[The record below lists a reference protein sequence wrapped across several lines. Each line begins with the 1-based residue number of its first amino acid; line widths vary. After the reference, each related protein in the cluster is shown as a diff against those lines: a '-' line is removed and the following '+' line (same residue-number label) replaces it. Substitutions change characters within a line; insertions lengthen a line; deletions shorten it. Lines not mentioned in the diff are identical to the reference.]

1 MIRKPAS
8 DSIAGK
14 IETSKVIG
22 MEYPPPECL
31 EALTE
36 QEMSRWNA
44 FIEAKDG
51 WKEMELH
58 ELHAL
63 VKMKSDYEQLR
74 NDDAPTSE
82 KTTLYK
88 TIQAQFRV
96 LGLNSPHSVAVRNAG
111 QGKSSARGKRPPPDL
126 AQKKAKV
133 SLLR

>member
-14 IETSKVIG
+14 IDSSKVIG
-22 MEYPPPECL
+22 AEYPPPECL

-36 QEMSRWNA
+36 EEISRWNA

-63 VKMKSDYEQLR
+63 VKMKSDYEKLR

-96 LGLNSPHSVAVRNAG
+96 LGLNSPHNVAVRNSG
-111 QGKSSARGKRPPPDL
+111 QGKHSKRGKRPLPD
-126 AQKKAKV
+126 QSQEKAKV